1 MLIYLRGVKMKK
13 LKSILL
19 VIALFLLFTGC
30 SNSNDSYLKSISYKE
45 FKTMCENKETFF
57 VEVVQD
63 GCSHCQAFTPK
74 LKEVL
79 NEYKV
84 TGYQLNLT
92 NMTEEEDKEF
102 SKEFEITGT
111 PNTLFITE
119 GQELSILQRI
129 VGNASKQKI
138 ISKLKN
144 NGYIEKE

>member
-1 MLIYLRGVKMKK
+1 MKK
-13 LKSILL
+13 IKNILL
-19 VIALFLLFTGC
+19 VIALFLLLTGC

-57 VEVVQD
+57 VEIVQD
-63 GCSHCQAFTPK
+63 GCSYCQAFTPK

-79 NEYKV
+79 DEYKV
-84 TGYQLNLT
+84 TGYQLNLSY
-92 NMTEEEDKEF
+92 MTEEEDIEF

-111 PNTLFITE
+111 PNTIFITE
-119 GQELSILQRI
+119 GKELSILQRI
-129 VGNASKQKI
+129 VGNPAKQKI